1 MSSEPSLIQPNA
13 ARSTPYSDA
22 WLRSGYRRLWFSLLA
37 LALVVFL
44 VCVRLSP
51 VRSSASEWA
60 GVLLLAAL
68 AVIVSLLPVS
78 LSGHGFTLS
87 PINPI
92 IFAAVGLFGAAAGIL
107 VDVLSNLV
115 QCLALLP
122 RARRHHVY
130 CIRIL
135 LQSAAVSTVSTGLG
149 ALAYMLLQQ
158 QFFPRSGIGP
168 NESARL
174 GAWLALSC
182 CAIMSSFL
190 NAALNTL
197 LASRYFNQRWD
208 VIWHNNVRW
217 LLPNVLL
224 MSPIGFV
231 VGLLYRS
238 APLWGPLLGVGFILF
253 PVFAAR
259 LALVYHE
266 RTVAAYKQ
274 GVELLGRV
282 MQEAHPYTHG
292 HLHRVARWAKKIAE
306 ELKLP
311 PESMQFIEDAAILH
325 DIGKVAVDDRVLNKV
340 GKLNDD
346 DWAMIHSHP
355 VVGADLVEGMSF
367 MEKPAY
373 WIRHHHERPDGT
385 GYPSR
390 MKGEEIPIESGIISV
405 VDAYDAMVGGPAKED
420 QRPYRKP
427 LSPEAAVAEL
437 HKHAG
442 TQFDARVVAAFVRV
456 LERENNAGVVE
467 ERARQN
473 RMDGDDSLWVMP
485 SPVSGSA
492 GASG

>member
-1 MSSEPSLIQPNA
+1 MSFETNSIQLKNT
-13 ARSTPYSDA
+13 RGTRHSDA
-22 WLRSGYRRLWFSLLA
+22 WLRSDYLRLWFSLLA
-37 LALVVFL
+37 LSLVIFL
-44 VCVRLSP
+44 VSVRFSP
-51 VRSSASEWA
+51 IRPVASDWE
-60 GVLLLAAL
+60 GVALMTIL
-68 AVIVSLLPVS
+68 AVVVSLLPVS
-78 LSGHGFTLS
+78 LPGHGFSLS
-87 PINPI
+87 PITPI
-92 IFAAVGLFGAAAGIL
+92 VFATVGLFGVTAGIL
-107 VDVLSNLV
+107 VDVLSGLM
-115 QCLALLP
+115 QSQIMIP
-122 RARRHHVY
+122 RTQRYRT
-130 CIRIL
+130 RIL
-135 LQSAAVSTVSTGLG
+135 FQSVALSTVPTGLS
-149 ALAYMLLQQ
+149 AIAYVLLQQ
-158 QFFPRSGIGP
+158 RFFPHSGIGAD
-168 NESARL
+168 ESAHIS
-174 GAWLALSC
+174 AWLALSC
-182 CAIMSSFL
+182 CTIMASFL
-190 NAALNTL
+190 NAALNTM
-197 LASRYFNQRWD
+197 LASRYYNQRWD

-217 LLPNVLL
+217 MLPSVLL
-224 MSPIGFV
+224 VSPIGFV
-231 VGLLYRS
+231 LGLLYRS
-238 APLWGPLLGVGFILF
+238 VPPWGPMLGIGFILF

-367 MEKPAY
+367 MEKAAY
-373 WIRHHHERPDGT
+373 WIRHHHERPDGK

-390 MKGEEIPIESGIISV
+390 LKGEEIPIESSIISV
-405 VDAYDAMVGGPAKED
+405 VDAFDAMVGGPAKED

-427 LSPEAAVAEL
+427 LSREAAVSEL

-456 LERENNAGVVE
+456 LERESEVGVVE

-473 RMDGDDSLWVMP
+473 RMEGDDSLWAMP
-485 SPVSGSA
+485 SPTSSSA
-492 GASG
+492 GALG

>member
-1 MSSEPSLIQPNA
+1 MSSDSLPVHLSA
-13 ARSTPYSDA
+13 APGAQSSNSR
-22 WLRSGYRRLWFSLLA
+22 LRSDYRKVWFSLLA
-37 LALVVFL
+37 LSVVVFC
-44 VCVRLSP
+44 VCVRVSP
-51 VRSSASEWA
+51 VRPTGAAWG

-68 AVIVSLLPVS
+68 AVVVSLLPVS
-78 LSGHGFTLS
+78 LPGHGFSLS
-87 PINPI
+87 PVTPI
-92 IFAAVGLFGAAAGIL
+92 IFAAAGLFGAAAGIL
-107 VDVLSNLV
+107 VDVLSGVV
-115 QCLALLP
+115 QALIVTASARRQ
-122 RARRHHVY
+122 RART
-130 CIRIL
+130 L
-135 LQSAAVSTVSTGLG
+135 LQAAAIGTLSTGLS
-149 ALAYMLLQQ
+149 ALAYVLLQQ
-158 QFFPRSGIGP
+158 QFFPDSGIGP
-168 NESARL
+168 GESAHV

-182 CAIMSSFL
+182 CAVMSSFL

-197 LASRYFNQRWD
+197 LASRYMNQRWD

-217 LLPNVLL
+217 MLPSVLL

-238 APLWGPLLGVGFILF
+238 APPWGPMLGVGFILF

-266 RTVAAYKQ
+266 RTVATYKQ

-385 GYPSR
+385 GYPNR
-390 MKGEEIPIESGIISV
+390 MKGEEIPIESSIISV
-405 VDAYDAMVGGPAKED
+405 VDAFDAMVGGPAKED

-427 LSPEAAVAEL
+427 MSQEAAVSEL

-442 TQFDARVVAAFVRV
+442 TQFDVRVVAAFVRV
-456 LERENNAGVVE
+456 LERENESGVIE

-473 RMDGDDSLWVMP
+473 RMEGDDSLWVMP
-485 SPVSGSA
+485 SPASNSV